1 MIPIGLG
8 VSQWINRAMSEALKR
23 IRLKPFAFPNRMSQP
38 GGGGTMGLQPGS
50 PHIPTQPLA
59 PPVTEPELPELSL
72 QAPPIQQQQE
82 QEQLPDWRVYFN
94 EYVRL
99 LRRQPIPLPQLQPP
113 LAPSQTDWQRVL
125 PSLIGMLFAPG
136 GFRQG
141 FMQGLMSRF
150 QQEQEAQRQYA
161 EAVREFANQQAQLA
175 FQQAQQEAL
184 GEQRAQ
190 EQALRLALSTMS
202 DEQKRELQR
211 QIEALRAATK
221 IDLERM
227 QNDMQAVSRHMA
239 IANNPNLPA
248 EQRAAA
254 YQNAAAILSQYGYE
268 LPAIPAAPSVRE
280 REQAL
285 AEQVKP
291 AELKLKQ
298 EKFDFEKQKFD
309 FEKWKSQ
316 ETIKQGWAR
325 INEMRQRTSIAAAK
339 LGQAAQSRDDKLRAQ
354 AFVQARLILGE
365 LNKQERA
372 LMSAL
377 NARTTDE
384 YGRSAPKYNIPL
396 ARQHQ
401 LLAGAPATNPQE
413 AQWQDMALRLGEVR
427 RMKEGLLAQLGLSA
441 LAQSG
446 QQQQPKQQQPKQQQP
461 KQQPKTGTLK
471 IGGATIEI
479 IR

>member
-1 MIPIGLG
+1 MLPIGLG
-8 VSQWINRAMSEALKR
+8 VSQWINRAMAEALKR
-23 IRLKPFAFPNRMSQP
+23 IRLKPFAFPNRISAP
-38 GGGGTMGLQPGS
+38 SGGGTMGLQPGS

-59 PPVTEPELPELSL
+59 PPVAEPELPQLSL
-72 QAPPIQQQQE
+72 QAPPVEQQEQQQQE
-82 QEQLPDWRVYFN
+82 PDWRVYFN

-113 LAPSQTDWQRVL
+113 LAPSQTDWQRTL
-125 PSLIGMLFAPG
+125 PALIGMLFAPG

-141 FMQGLMSRF
+141 FMQGLMTRF

-161 EAVREFANQQAQLA
+161 EAMREFANQQALMA
-175 FQQAQQEAL
+175 FQQAQQGAL
-184 GEQRAQ
+184 ADQQAQ
-190 EQALRLALSTMS
+190 QQALRLALSTMS

-211 QIEALRAATK
+211 QIEALRAATR

-227 QNDMQAVSRHMA
+227 HNDMQAVSRHMA
-239 IANNPNLPA
+239 LANNPNLPA

-254 YQNAAAILSQYGYE
+254 YQNAAAILSMYGYE
-268 LPAIPAAPSVRE
+268 LPAIPVAPSVQE
-280 REQAL
+280 RGQAL

-298 EKFDFEKQKFD
+298 FDFEKEKFD
-309 FEKWKSQ
+309 FEKWKAQ
-316 ETIKQGWAR
+316 EQIKQGWAR

-339 LGQAAQSRDDKLRAQ
+339 LGQAAQSRDDKLRSQ
-354 AFVQARLILGE
+354 AFIQARLILGD
-365 LNKQERA
+365 LTKHERA

-396 ARQHQ
+396 ARQQQ
-401 LLAGAPATNPQE
+401 LLSGAPAANPLE
-413 AQWQDMALRLGEVR
+413 AQWQDLALRLGEVR

-441 LAQSG
+441 L

-461 KQQPKTGTLK
+461 KQQQGTGTLK
-471 IGGATIEI
+471 INGATIEI
-479 IR
+479 VR